1 MAYPG
6 GSTWGKWDLHV
17 HTPDSLVQNYGGSTK
32 EVWERFLRDIE
43 SLPPEFK
50 VLGINDYILLDG
62 YKKVLKEKKRGRLK
76 NIELLLPVIELRLDK
91 FGGTESGLS
100 RVNYHVIFSD
110 EVHPD
115 TIEHHLINTLSNSF
129 QLEPEHAGL
138 AKRWS
143 SNITRKS
150 LEELGNLILDGTPE
164 EKRTG
169 GNQSPLHKCFSN
181 LTFRLEDIRERLRFH
196 HFEGRHLTA
205 VGKTE
210 WADIRWNAHAA
221 DKKNVIN
228 AADLVFVAS
237 KTPGE
242 WSRAKDSLREAGVND
257 RLLDCSDAHRF
268 SEAFTQKDR
277 IGNCHTWIKAAPTFE
292 GLLHA
297 LE

>member
-17 HTPDSLVQNYGGSTK
+17 HTPDSLVQDYGGGTK
-32 EVWERFLRDIE
+32 AVWEKFFQDIE

-50 VLGINDYILLDG
+50 VLGINDYIFLDG
-62 YKKVLKEKKRGRLK
+62 YRKLLKAKKRGRLK

-110 EVHPD
+110 EINAD

-129 QLEPEHAGL
+129 QLAPEHAGL
-138 AKRWS
+138 AKRWN

-150 LEELGNLILDGTPE
+150 LEELGNLIIKTTPE
-164 EKRTG
+164 DKRTS
-169 GNQSPLHKCFSN
+169 NLSPLRMGFSN
-181 LTFRLEDIRERLRFH
+181 LTFKLEDIRQRLDFH
-196 HFEGRHLTA
+196 HFEDRHLTA

-210 WADIRWNAHAA
+210 WADIRWNSHAA
-221 DKKNVIN
+221 DKKDVIN

-237 KTPGE
+237 DLAAVALHMSVPLAVENWPQTSGCGML
-242 WSRAKDSLREAGVND
+242 SGLYRCRRDARSGGSFGRE
-257 RLLDCSDAHRF
+257 R
-268 SEAFTQKDR
+268 
-277 IGNCHTWIKAAPTFE
+277 
-292 GLLHA
+292 
-297 LE
+297 